1 MNDWFERVRQVEA
14 SHDKDGDEEWAITQ
28 QLKNDLLVHRNPVRG
43 LTLPLFD
50 RILDWKR
57 RRQRGRTEHH
67 RDNVEE
73 QMLRDITCCAFLLTH
88 KDRRYLA
95 ATRLKLL
102 SSLPGVGYGVASSIM
117 TLVFPEEYAIIDFR
131 VWKVIFN

>member
-50 RILDWKR
+50 RILDWKL

-67 RDNVEE
+67 RDEWH
-73 QMLRDITCCAFLLTH
+73 LRI
-88 KDRRYLA
+88 
-95 ATRLKLL
+95 
-102 SSLPGVGYGVASSIM
+102 SQLPWFA
-117 TLVFPEEYAIIDFR
+117 
-131 VWKVIFN
+131 